1 MPTDDPLINKERDDG
16 AVRQSV
22 IGRIGRWCFHH
33 RWLVLVVWAAAVVAG
48 GLATGPLFNRLVDSG
63 VPKSAESVAAYDVL
77 GNDSAGTVVAVID
90 GVDRSKVEVRTA
102 VTGAAQEISGL
113 PGVRSVEQPF
123 DESSPSAQTS
133 SLVSTDGMAVLVSI
147 KLTAMGSADRDATA
161 TAIQDKLRI
170 LGTRLPTGSKIEV
183 GGSPVLSKHIR
194 AAVKDDLQ
202 AAEFTALPLTLLVLV
217 LVFGGLVAAGLP
229 VLAAVVSVTTAMGV
243 MLGFSTITD
252 VDQDAVTVV
261 TLLGLGLSV
270 DYGLL
275 LVARYREELLRDHPP
290 EVAIARAWATA
301 GRTVLFSAL
310 TVAASLSGLLMF
322 NLPTLS
328 ALGAAGVST
337 AVVAMLVSLTFA
349 AALIGLLQRWIRP
362 SKHRRHRPVMAALSQ
377 THHGSLDDR
386 GAFAWLSRFVQRR
399 APLVAV
405 VTGAALLAAGMPVLS
420 SQIRLPGLE
429 GLPRS
434 IEAARV
440 ADAVSTRFVR
450 PAIPAITVVART
462 DAAALDVW
470 ADQWRS
476 DPAIAKIRPAQSIRS
491 TPGDSLSTVAI
502 DIVGDPQGKAVRD
515 LILNI
520 RDHRPALQSW
530 VTGDAA
536 VLTDLLGSIGDRLPV
551 AVIVTLFA
559 MLALLFAM
567 TGSLVVPIKA
577 IVASLVSLGATFGVI
592 TAVFA
597 YGYGSGPLDTLT
609 VGALNPFVLVV
620 IFAFAFGLSMDYEVF
635 LLARIKEHINAGMD
649 TETAV
654 RRGLRH
660 SGRVITSAAL
670 LMVIVFGC
678 FAAARIG
685 NVEQI
690 GFGLA
695 VAVLIDATVVRCL
708 LVPATMT
715 LLGRWNWWAPPPLR
729 ALHERLGL
737 REHPLPEAEPTPARE
752 PAKPERPGRGVA
764 ATAREVPFPLV
775 ARLPSRRSTSAH
787 PPPTPMPDAPLPLPT
802 AVFANKV
809 VAAPAIWGPDEP
821 DEPRPLRSRWVRLG
835 RFGRSW

>member
-123 DESSPSAQTS
+123 DESSPSAQTA

-147 KLTAMGSADRDATA
+147 KLTAMGGADRDATA
-161 TAIQDKLRI
+161 TAIQDKLRV
-170 LGTRLPTGSKIEV
+170 LGTRLPTGSKVEV
-183 GGSPVLSKHIR
+183 GGSPVLSMHIR
-194 AAVKDDLQ
+194 AAVKEDLQ
-202 AAEFTALPLTLLVLV
+202 AAEFTSLPLTLLVLV

-229 VLAAVVSVTTAMGV
+229 VLAAVASVTAAMGV

-328 ALGAAGVST
+328 ALGVAGVSI

-362 SKHRRHRPVMAALSQ
+362 SKHRRRPAMAALSQ
-377 THHGSLDDR
+377 NHDGSPDDH

-405 VTGAALLAAGMPVLS
+405 VTGAALLAAGMPLLS

-429 GLPRS
+429 GVPRS

-440 ADAVSTRFVR
+440 ADAVSTRFIR

-502 DIVGDPQGKAVRD
+502 DMVGDPQGKAVRD
-515 LILNI
+515 LVLNI

-536 VLTDLLGSIGDRLPV
+536 VLTDLLGFIGDGLPV

-597 YGYGSGPLDTLT
+597 YGYGSGLLDTLT
-609 VGALNPFVLVV
+609 VGALNPFVVVV

-635 LLARIKEHINAGMD
+635 LLARIKEYVDAGMD
-649 TETAV
+649 TDTAV

-737 REHPLPEAEPTPARE
+737 RERPLPEAEPLPARE
-752 PAKPERPGRGVA
+752 PAHPASGGEVYFFPAAGRSLVRAAAHDRPFQG
-764 ATAREVPFPLV
+764 
-775 ARLPSRRSTSAH
+775 
-787 PPPTPMPDAPLPLPT
+787 PPPLSDG
-802 AVFANKV
+802 VGV
-809 VAAPAIWGPDEP
+809 DE
-821 DEPRPLRSRWVRLG
+821 SR
-835 RFGRSW
+835 